1 MKYLLILLCL
11 GIGLTAGA
19 QATYGSNG
27 KNDRNRIV
35 GNGEVTVE
43 NRPVD
48 DFEELTFCCNLR
60 VELTQGPTT
69 EVRVEAESNLLPY
82 VKTEVS
88 GKRLRIGFRDN
99 VNFRS
104 KEPIVVYVTVPTLTY
119 IGGEAGGQLQMQS
132 AFTGE
137 RMELEAGSAAFIE
150 AEFSG
155 AELRARA
162 DSGGHIEVKGSG
174 KSVDAAASSGGA
186 VSAQHYLAERGEAE
200 ASSGGGVDIN
210 VSEALEADA
219 SSGGRVSYRG
229 EATNINV
236 RSGSGGSVRKN

>member
-1 MKYLLILLCL
+1 MKPLMILLCL
-11 GIGLTAGA
+11 SLGFTAGA
-19 QATYGSNG
+19 QTTYGSNG

-35 GNGEVTVE
+35 GNEEVTVE

-48 DFEELTFCCNLR
+48 NFEELTFCCNLR

-104 KEPIVVYVTVPTLTY
+104 KEPIVVYVTAPTLTY

-137 RMELEAGSAAFIE
+137 RMELEAGSAAFVG
-150 AEFSG
+150 AEFNG

-162 DSGGHIEVKGSG
+162 DSGGHIEVRGSG
-174 KSVDAAASSGGA
+174 KSVNAAASSGGA
-186 VSAQHYLAERGEAE
+186 VSAHDYLAQRGEAE
-200 ASSGGGVDIN
+200 ASSGGGVEIN
-210 VSEALEADA
+210 VSEALEAEA

-229 EATNINV
+229 DAKDINIH
-236 RSGSGGSVRKN
+236 SGWGGSVHKD